1 VPGTNLSFGNASAPR
16 QPTLGTAIDHIG
28 FEIENLREFC
38 QQLEAKGIQFEVPYR
53 EIEALGLAIA
63 FFTDP
68 GGVRIELTEGLD
80 AH

>member
-1 VPGTNLSFGNASAPR
+1 MPVPKTTHSR
-16 QPTLGTAIDHIG
+16 TAIDHIG

-63 FFTDP
+63 FLP
-68 GGVRIELTEGLD
+68 IPVACESN
-80 AH
+80 